1 MEICLYITQRHLR
14 TDTKHTVLQER
25 NIPLLHVGFQL
36 TQSKQF
42 REPSPCFNITA
53 IIGKESDVGG
63 NLSVVKTY
71 QSLKS

>member
-1 MEICLYITQRHLR
+1 MLIHHTAASLDGHKT
-14 TDTKHTVLQER
+14 HTVLQER

-36 TQSKQF
+36 TQSKRF
-42 REPSPCFNITA
+42 REPSPRFNITA